1 MSGFIGNNLLK
12 ANLQIFGYGN
22 AIPILFSCWLS
33 KPDRYNIPQ
42 TSNFEQFKTSKY
54 YR

>member
-1 MSGFIGNNLLK
+1 LK

-42 TSNFEQFKTSKY
+42 TQILSNSKLPNITGETV
-54 YR
+54 